1 MTSTQRKV
9 FTADL
14 QVRRNSSNGSQD
26 HDVQGGDLMDAI
38 RVLTAQLGSVGKALA
53 GEGDG
58 TGKET
63 QILYIEIARMVRSI
77 GRTKMEIAAI
87 KHPKADDDR
96 LMLAADQLDAIV
108 GDTEKATHDI
118 LGAGEEISNLLGDLR
133 ENAKGNK
140 KVAKTAKAIEE
151 KLTTILEAC
160 NFQDITGQRITKV
173 VNTVKFIEDRV
184 KAIIGEMGAESFE
197 DLPVPENLRINEDDH
212 LLNGPQLENEGLE
225 QADIDALFD

>member
-1 MTSTQRKV
+1 MTNTPRKV
-9 FTADL
+9 FTAEL
-14 QVRRNSSNGSQD
+14 QARRNSSNGSQG
-26 HDVQGGDLMDAI
+26 HDVQGGDLMDA
-38 RVLTAQLGSVGKALA
+38 VQNLTVQLGTVSKALA
-53 GEGDG
+53 GDG
-58 TGKET
+58 TGNDT

-77 GRTKMEIAAI
+77 GRTKIEIAAI

-118 LGAGEEISNLLGDLR
+118 LGAGEAISDLLGDLR

-140 KVAKTAKAIEE
+140 KVARTAKNIG
-151 KLTTILEAC
+151 KQLTIILEAC

-184 KAIIGEMGAESFE
+184 KAIIDEMGAESFE
-197 DLPVPENLRINEDDH
+197 DLPVPENLRINEDH
-212 LLNGPQLENEGLE
+212 KLLNGPQLENEGLS
-225 QADIDALFD
+225 QDDIDALFD